1 MCFCA
6 DNGERTAET
15 GASGPDWAEASAD
28 LRSCGAETGERV
40 TAEDIRVAE
49 GGTADGEAED
59 GAAGAEDGAG
69 ALARGNPADAE
80 GGAEAL
86 DDGEVPGADER
97 ETAGASGGAAGAS
110 DGDGVLNGGETGKK
124 KREKRTKA
132 EKKPGSASRPSE
144 ADIRLALKS
153 QLSAKGLT
161 AGHYTD
167 MLEDYMSLY
176 RTKKALISDI
186 RSRGTKVMVYMA
198 NGTGNLKTN
207 DSVADL
213 LKVNGQM
220 LRILD
225 TLGISA
231 EGGAYLCDDRL

>member
-1 MCFCA
+1 MCFCG

-15 GASGPDWAEASAD
+15 GVRSPNGAEASAD

-40 TAEDIRVAE
+40 MAEDIRVAE
-49 GGTADGEAED
+49 GGPADGEAEN
-59 GAAGAEDGAG
+59 GAAGCAG
-69 ALARGNPADAE
+69 
-80 GGAEAL
+80 AL
-86 DDGEVPGADER
+86 DDGEAPGADER
-97 ETAGASGGAAGAS
+97 ETAGVLNGAAGAA
-110 DGDGVLNGGETGKK
+110 GGAGVLNGGETGKK

>member
-15 GASGPDWAEASAD
+15 RVRGPDRAEASAD

-49 GGTADGEAED
+49 GGAGALAGGEPAGAKGGPADGEAEN
-59 GAAGAEDGAG
+59 GAAGAEGGAG
-69 ALARGNPADAE
+69 
-80 GGAEAL
+80 AL
-86 DDGEVPGADER
+86 DDGETPGADER
-97 ETAGASGGAAGAS
+97 EPVGA
-110 DGDGVLNGGETGKK
+110 DEGGELGKK